1 MASEPAFPPVY
12 PTPLPLFQRLKYAL
26 RLNFAK
32 FLIKNVF
39 RILNL
44 PFLRD
49 KSIQPT
55 FTKIYPCQPTL
66 INRVFIP
73 KSYKSDDALLPLYLD
88 IHGGGFALGS
98 PWADDKICSN
108 FSNKNKILVIS
119 LDYPK
124 APQHRYPAAVNAIID
139 LVNAVLDDDSL
150 PFDRKK
156 VAIGGASAGANLS
169 LAVTQ
174 DESLQGRVGGVV
186 SYYGLV
192 DFSTPLE
199 VQLASRPKN
208 AGQDLL
214 EYAMGMFKWAYVKPD
229 QNLREPRLSVRYA
242 AREKLPPKICFFGC
256 ELDLLCRDAEIMA
269 EEVAGGKVGERVGSD
284 DCWEKNGVQW
294 EKILWEEHGMWN
306 YFWTF
311 WTFWLGVN

>member
-1 MASEPAFPPVY
+1 MAPEPIY
-12 PTPLPLFQRLKYAL
+12 PTPLSFIQRLKYAL
-26 RLNFAK
+26 HLNFVKSLVKTA
-32 FLIKNVF
+32 F
-39 RILNL
+39 RILDL

-66 INRVFIP
+66 LNRVFIP

-98 PWADDKICSN
+98 PWADDKMNST

-124 APQHRYPAAVNAIID
+124 APQHPYPAAVNALID
-139 LVNAVLDDDSL
+139 VVNAVLEDESL

-156 VAIGGASAGANLS
+156 VAMGGASAGGNLS

-174 DESLQGRVGGVV
+174 DKSLQGRVGGVV

-192 DFSTPLE
+192 DWSTPLE
-199 VQLASRPKN
+199 VQLASRPN
-208 AGQDLL
+208 DAGPDPLK
-214 EYAMGMFKWAYVKPD
+214 YALGMFRWGYVKRD
-229 QNLREPRLSVRYA
+229 QDLREPRLSVRYA
-242 AREKLPPKICFFGC
+242 VREKLPPKIYFIGC

-269 EEVAGGKVGERVGSD
+269 EEVAGGKAGERVGSD
-284 DCWEKNGVQW
+284 DCWEKNGVKW
-294 EKILWEEHGMWN
+294 EKILWEEHGMLN
-306 YFWTF
+306 SFWTF
-311 WTFWLGVN
+311 